1 MNQLNLKKAG
11 AKMSTPRLK
20 TLFCAARDDRLA
32 VSIDPR
38 RIVELADPDGR
49 VQRLL
54 ELLSAGSRAP
64 DVLARDLGVPQG
76 EVSAAIGSLDELG
89 WLEDAKAEAGLDA
102 EVRERHHSNLAFLA
116 GFSSL
121 ARSSVSMQEK
131 VFAAHVVVLGAGG
144 LGSGVVQHLAGL
156 GVGRLTLVD
165 FDQVDRR
172 NFARQFTY
180 TPAQLGLSKVEQVA
194 AWVAAFEPG
203 TVVRAVHQRVTG
215 PDVVAGLLPGADL
228 LVAAID
234 TPDEVDLWVN
244 QACVAAGVPYI
255 FGGLS
260 YLQGLYFSVDPG
272 RSACKQCLEHS
283 RARQAEREGPA
294 AVSAW
299 PRVLEPDSV
308 NRANGP
314 IAGVLAGLVGLE
326 ALRYLTGFVPPVSAG
341 TYQLI
346 DFSGA
351 CQTSAEAWPRDPGCR
366 ICATAP
372 ERAP

>member
-1 MNQLNLKKAG
+1 
-11 AKMSTPRLK
+11 MSTPRLK
-20 TLFCAARDDRLA
+20 TLFCASRGDQLA

-38 RIVELADPDGR
+38 RVVKLADPDGR
-49 VQRLL
+49 VRRLL
-54 ELLSAGSRAP
+54 ELLREGNRAP
-64 DVLARDLGVPQG
+64 QALARDLGVPED
-76 EVSAAIGSLDELG
+76 EVCAAIGSLDDLG
-89 WLEDAKAEAGLDA
+89 WLEDAEAEAELEAG
-102 EVRERHHSNLAFLA
+102 VRERHYSNLAFLA

-121 ARSSVSMQEK
+121 ARSSVSMQRK
-131 VFAAHVVVLGAGG
+131 VFAAHVVVLGVGG

-180 TPAQLGLSKVEQVA
+180 TPAQLGRSKVEQVA

-203 TVVRAVHQRVTG
+203 TVVRALHQQVTG
-215 PDVVAGLLPGADL
+215 PGVVAGLLPGADL
-228 LVAAID
+228 VVAAID
-234 TPDEVDLWVN
+234 TPEEVDSWVN
-244 QACVAAGVPYI
+244 QACVAAGVPCI

-260 YLQGLYFSVDPG
+260 YPRGFYWSVDPG
-272 RSACKQCLEHS
+272 RSACHQCLEASH
-283 RARQAEREGPA
+283 ARQLEREGPA

-299 PRVLEPDSV
+299 PRVLEPERV

-314 IAGVLAGLVGLE
+314 VAGMLAGLVGME

-351 CQTSAEAWPRDPGCR
+351 CQTSAEGWARDPGCPV
-366 ICATAP
+366 CATAP
-372 ERAP
+372 ERAR

>member
-1 MNQLNLKKAG
+1 
-11 AKMSTPRLK
+11 MSTPRLK
-20 TLFCAARDDRLA
+20 TLFCASRDDRLG

-38 RIVELADPDGR
+38 RVVELADPDGR
-49 VQRLL
+49 VQHLL
-54 ELLSAGSRAP
+54 ELLSEGSRAP
-64 DVLARDLGVPQG
+64 DALARDLGVPEE

-89 WLEDAKAEAGLDA
+89 WLEDANAEAGLDA
-102 EVRERHHSNLAFLA
+102 GVRERHYSNLAFLA

-121 ARSSVSMQEK
+121 AKSSVSMQEK

-156 GVGRLTLVD
+156 GVGRLTLLD

-215 PDVVAGLLPGADL
+215 PDVVAGLLHGADL

-272 RSACKQCLEHS
+272 RSACKQCLENA

-294 AVSAW
+294 AMSAW
-299 PRVLEPDSV
+299 PHVLEPDSV

-351 CQTSAEAWPRDPGCR
+351 CQTSAEAWPRDPACR

-372 ERAP
+372 ERAR